1 MYYQTTIINSVV
13 LEWKQL
19 DQRNRLKSPEIG
31 NESIK
36 MAFQMTGN
44 RMCRLVIGVGMVIYP
59 LKGNKV
65 GNFLVYQKSFPSGLK
80 N

>member
-1 MYYQTTIINSVV
+1 
-13 LEWKQL
+13 
-19 DQRNRLKSPEIG
+19 
-31 NESIK
+31 

-44 RMCRLVIGVGMVIYP
+44 RMCRLVNGVGMVIYP

-65 GNFLVYQKSFPSGLK
+65 GNFVVYQKSFPSGLK